1 MVPPPTGN
9 LFGGPGQIPLAS
21 LQDNSKEEEEEAEQ
35 HVEHQ
40 IWSYLDLLCVCDL
53 QNLLN
58 KLKILTCVLSSC
70 QSPYWLDLIVFLL
83 KILISMENLVVGWAS
98 DD

>member
-1 MVPPPTGN
+1 MFFFVSWTMVPPPTGN

-40 IWSYLDLLCVCDL
+40 I
-53 QNLLN
+53 
-58 KLKILTCVLSSC
+58 
-70 QSPYWLDLIVFLL
+70 
-83 KILISMENLVVGWAS
+83 
-98 DD
+98 

>member
-1 MVPPPTGN
+1 MIWLFTLHKHYMEHVLLRFLAYGPPHPGN

-40 IWSYLDLLCVCDL
+40 I
-53 QNLLN
+53 
-58 KLKILTCVLSSC
+58 
-70 QSPYWLDLIVFLL
+70 
-83 KILISMENLVVGWAS
+83 
-98 DD
+98 